1 MAEKDESPTRGMIR
15 RRVSFPEADE
25 STLGWWELQDDPGL
39 SIRLLIRDE
48 IERNGYTD
56 YANRPVAQKP
66 RPGRPPKTSV
76 PASVPGTVSELADDA
91 GADADDTDS
100 DSDDLFENEPPV
112 TPEADDEVT
121 GLHEQIANRAEAP
134 VSKKA
139 QQKKQK
145 QTEQNT
151 SSTNDDLLNLMSNR
165 D

>member
-76 PASVPGTVSELADDA
+76 PASVPGTASEQA
-91 GADADDTDS
+91 GDADADDADER
-100 DSDDLFENEPPV
+100 DDLFENEPA
-112 TPEADDEVT
+112 TASETDEIT
-121 GLHEQIANRAEAP
+121 GMHEQIANRTEPPAP
-134 VSKKA
+134 
-139 QQKKQK
+139 KKQK
-145 QTEQNT
+145 AQKEAKAESNA